1 MENVIEFRNVNKTFK
16 GFELKDFSIS
26 VKKGYVTGFIGGN
39 GAGKSTTIKLIMNLL
54 QQDSGSISVFGLDYQ
69 THAKEIKQR
78 IGFVYDDN
86 VFYEHLNLK
95 EMKNIIQSVYTNW
108 DESAFQ
114 QYINQFELPLNKK
127 LKSFSKGMKMKASL
141 AFALSHRA
149 ELIIMDEPT
158 SGLDPIFRRELLSI
172 LRDLMQD
179 GDKTIF
185 FSTHITTDLDRMADY
200 ISFIQNGEHMFTKEF
215 YKIEEEYAIVKGT
228 LDLLDRETEQEFI
241 AIRKTNIGFE
251 ALTAYKNRVKNL
263 FGDTVI
269 LEKPTLE
276 DIMFYSKKGG
286 ELYV

>member
-1 MENVIEFRNVNKTFK
+1 MENVIELHNVNKTFN
-16 GFELKDFSIS
+16 GFKLKDFSIS

-54 QQDSGSISVFGLDYQ
+54 QQDSGSISIFGMDYKK
-69 THAKEIKQR
+69 HEKEIKQR
-78 IGFVYDDN
+78 IGFVFDDN
-86 VFYEHLNLK
+86 VFYENLNLK
-95 EMKNIIQSVYTNW
+95 DMKKIIQPAYKNW
-108 DESAFQ
+108 DEAAFQ
-114 QYINQFELPLNKK
+114 SYINQFELPLNKK
-127 LKSFSKGMKMKASL
+127 IKTFSKGMKMKASL
-141 AFALSHRA
+141 AIALAHHA

-158 SGLDPIFRRELLSI
+158 SGLDPIFRRELLNT
-172 LRDLMQD
+172 LHDLMQD

-185 FSTHITTDLDRMADY
+185 FSTHITTDLDRIADY
-200 ISFIQNGEHMFTKEF
+200 ITFIQNGEHVFTKEF

-251 ALTAYKNRVKNL
+251 ALTACKNRVENL

-276 DIMFYSKKGG
+276 EIMYYSKKGG